1 MKVTKKSIFR
11 HIVANVIIIASVA
24 VVFVAAFSAGGAVD
38 VSTIINGAY
47 YHGNENSSFVALMIN
62 VYSGSDEVFQ
72 MLDILKNSQGKAT
85 FFIGGCWAEK
95 NKSVVEAIHECGM
108 EIGNHGYLHKD
119 SDKLTDSRLKSE
131 INSTKNLIEAYIG
144 VKTTL
149 FAPPS
154 GAIDKRTA
162 IVASDCGHKTIMWSK
177 DTIDWRDGDS
187 DLIVTRATKN
197 LVPGDLILM
206 HPTEA
211 TVKALPEI
219 LKKISAMGLK
229 SAYVS
234 EIIDENKL

>member
-131 INSTKNLIEAYIG
+131 INSTKN
-144 VKTTL
+144 
-149 FAPPS
+149 
-154 GAIDKRTA
+154 
-162 IVASDCGHKTIMWSK
+162 C
-177 DTIDWRDGDS
+177 
-187 DLIVTRATKN
+187 
-197 LVPGDLILM
+197 
-206 HPTEA
+206 
-211 TVKALPEI
+211 
-219 LKKISAMGLK
+219 
-229 SAYVS
+229 
-234 EIIDENKL
+234 

>member
-47 YHGNENSSFVALMIN
+47 YHGNENSSSVALMIN
-62 VYSGSDEVFQ
+62 VYSGSDEIIQ

-177 DTIDWRDGDS
+177 DTIDWRDDDS

>member
-47 YHGNENSSFVALMIN
+47 YHGNENSSSVALMIN
-62 VYSGSDEVFQ
+62 VYSGSDEVIQ

-177 DTIDWRDGDS
+177 DTIDWRYGDS

>member
-1 MKVTKKSIFR
+1 MKVTKKSIFI